1 MMKYRY
7 TYYVLLCLAL
17 VGMASCEMKDE
28 LLGKG
33 EQGSSGEVG
42 VLDLKLK
49 VVAPSYGNGDVFSKS
64 SSTELIVPKA
74 EDMIVKVF
82 NASMELQDYF
92 ESYADYL
99 KQSQYVLEQGS
110 YYIEAYSGD
119 NYEVTSE
126 FPYYELRDT
135 CIVKA
140 KEVTLVDKACELQSA
155 ILHLVLSEEFL
166 NACKDDYA
174 ITITNGT
181 GVLSVG
187 KADAKIVYV
196 RPGMKTT
203 VTIRATEKTTGKP
216 VIRTF
221 GLSASDGKVHS
232 KDLFKIEI
240 KDLEEEIVPD
250 EPEKPDPNPDEPD
263 GPDEPDPEEPEKPTN
278 GNFTIKVDVTLN
290 ETPIDIVVP
299 SGGGNG
305 GNAGGEDDNT
315 GEGTDDGILIKGD
328 AINTDLVVSVP
339 NGISSFNVTIDSPLL
354 PESELQGIGLTSN
367 FDLVSPGEYSDK
379 LSGLGFPVNIGDKT
393 SVSFNISKFVP
404 MLQMLGSGTS
414 NFHLTVTDSKGKT
427 ETHTI
432 TITT

>member
-7 TYYVLLCLAL
+7 TYYVLLCLTL
-17 VGMASCEMKDE
+17 VGLASCEMKDE

-33 EQGSSGEVG
+33 EQGGSGEVG

-49 VVAPSYGNGDVFSKS
+49 VVPPSYGNGGVSSKS

-99 KQSQYVLEQGS
+99 KESQYVLEQGT

-126 FPYYELRDT
+126 YPYYELLDT
-135 CIVKA
+135 CVIKA

-155 ILHLVLSEEFL
+155 ILYLTLSEEFL

-174 ITITNGT
+174 ITITNGS

-187 KADAKIVYV
+187 KGDARIVYI

-203 VTIRATEKTTGKP
+203 VTIRATEKITGKP

-221 GLSASDGKVHS
+221 GLADSEGKINS
-232 KDLFKIEI
+232 QDLFRIEI

-250 EPEKPDPNPDEPD
+250 EPEKPNPDPD
-263 GPDEPDPEEPEKPTN
+263 DPDNPEKPTN

-290 ETPIDIVVP
+290 ETPIDITVP

-305 GNAGGEDDNT
+305 GSTGGDDNT
-315 GEGTDDGILIKGD
+315 GGETDGVISIKGD

-339 NGISSFNVTIDSPLL
+339 NGISSFRVIIDSPLL
-354 PESELQGIGLTSN
+354 PESELQGIGLTSD
-367 FDLVSPGEYSDK
+367 FDLVSPGGYADK
-379 LSGLGFPVNIGDKT
+379 LSCLG
-393 SVSFNISKFVP
+393 SVSFNISQFVP
-404 MLQMLGSGTS
+404 MLQILGSGTS
-414 NFHLTVTDSKGKT
+414 NFHLTVTDSKGNTK
-427 ETHTI
+427 THTI

>member
-17 VGMASCEMKDE
+17 VGLVSCEMKDE

-33 EQGSSGEVG
+33 EQGGSGEVG

-49 VVAPSYGNGDVFSKS
+49 VVPPSYGNGGVSSKS

-99 KQSQYVLEQGS
+99 KESQYVLEQGT

-126 FPYYELRDT
+126 YPYYELLDT
-135 CIVKA
+135 CVIKA

-155 ILHLVLSEEFL
+155 ILYLTLSEEFL

-174 ITITNGT
+174 ITITNGS

-187 KADAKIVYV
+187 KGDARIVYI

-203 VTIRATEKTTGKP
+203 VTIRATEKITGKP

-221 GLSASDGKVHS
+221 GLADSEGKINPQ
-232 KDLFKIEI
+232 DLFRIEI

-250 EPEKPDPNPDEPD
+250 EPEKPNPDPD
-263 GPDEPDPEEPEKPTN
+263 DPDNPEKPTN

-290 ETPIDIVVP
+290 ETPIDITVP

-305 GNAGGEDDNT
+305 GSTGGNDNT
-315 GEGTDDGILIKGD
+315 GGETESVISIKGD

-339 NGISSFNVTIDSPLL
+339 NSISSFRVIIDSPLL
-354 PESELQGIGLTSN
+354 PESELQGIGLTSD
-367 FDLVSPGEYSDK
+367 FDLVSPGGYADK
-379 LSGLGFPVNIGDKT
+379 LSGLGFPVHIGGET
-393 SVSFNISKFVP
+393 SVSFNISQFVP
-404 MLQMLGSGTS
+404 MLQILGSGTS
-414 NFHLTVTDSKGKT
+414 NFHLTVTDSKGNTK
-427 ETHTI
+427 THTI

>member
-17 VGMASCEMKDE
+17 VGLASCEMKDE

-33 EQGSSGEVG
+33 EQGGSGETG
-42 VLDLKLK
+42 ILDLKLK
-49 VVAPSYGNGDVFSKS
+49 VVPPSYGIDDMFSKS

-99 KQSQYVLEQGS
+99 KKSQYALEQGT

-126 FPYYELRDT
+126 YPYYESLDT
-135 CIVKA
+135 CVIKA
-140 KEVTLVDKACELQSA
+140 KEVTSVDKVCELQSA
-155 ILHLVLSEEFL
+155 ILYLILSEEFL

-174 ITITNGT
+174 ITITNGS

-187 KADAKIVYV
+187 KEDARIIYI

-221 GLSASDGKVHS
+221 GLADSEGKINPQ
-232 KDLFKIEI
+232 DLFRIEI
-240 KDLEEEIVPD
+240 KDLEEEVIPD
-250 EPEKPDPNPDEPD
+250 DPEKPNPDPD
-263 GPDEPDPEEPEKPTN
+263 GPDNPDNPEKPTK
-278 GNFTIKVDVTLN
+278 GSFTIKVDVTLN
-290 ETPIDIVVP
+290 ETPIDIIVP
-299 SGGGNG
+299 SSGGNG
-305 GNAGGEDDNT
+305 GNTGGDDNT
-315 GEGTDDGILIKGD
+315 GDETEEMISIKGD

-339 NGISSFNVTIDSPLL
+339 NGISSFRVIIDSPLL
-354 PESELQGIGLTSN
+354 PESELQGIGLTSD
-367 FDLVSPGEYSDK
+367 FDLVNPGEYADK
-379 LSGLGFPVNIGDKT
+379 LSGLGFPVYIGGKT
-393 SVSFNISKFVP
+393 SVSFNISQFVP
-404 MLQMLGSGTS
+404 MLKILGSGTS
-414 NFHLTVTDSKGKT
+414 NFHLTVTDSKGNTK
-427 ETHTI
+427 THTI

>member
-7 TYYVLLCLAL
+7 TYYVLLCLTL
-17 VGMASCEMKDE
+17 VGLASCEMKDE

-33 EQGSSGEVG
+33 EQGGSGEVG

-49 VVAPSYGNGDVFSKS
+49 VVPPSYGNGGVSSKS

-99 KQSQYVLEQGS
+99 KESQYVLEQGT

-126 FPYYELRDT
+126 YPYYELLDT
-135 CIVKA
+135 CVIKA

-155 ILHLVLSEEFL
+155 ILYLTLSEEFL

-174 ITITNGT
+174 ITITNGS

-187 KADAKIVYV
+187 KGDARIVYI

-203 VTIRATEKTTGKP
+203 VTIRATEKITGKP

-221 GLSASDGKVHS
+221 GLADSEGKINS
-232 KDLFKIEI
+232 QDLFRIEI

-250 EPEKPDPNPDEPD
+250 
-263 GPDEPDPEEPEKPTN
+263 EPEKPTN

-290 ETPIDIVVP
+290 ETPIDITVP

-305 GNAGGEDDNT
+305 GSTGGDDNT
-315 GEGTDDGILIKGD
+315 GGETDGVISIKGD

-339 NGISSFNVTIDSPLL
+339 NGISSFRVIIDSPLL
-354 PESELQGIGLTSN
+354 PESELQGIGLTSD
-367 FDLVSPGEYSDK
+367 FDLVSPGGYADK
-379 LSGLGFPVNIGDKT
+379 LSGLGFPVHIGGET
-393 SVSFNISKFVP
+393 SVSFNISQFVP
-404 MLQMLGSGTS
+404 MLQILGSGTS
-414 NFHLTVTDSKGKT
+414 NFHLTVTDSKGNTK
-427 ETHTI
+427 THTI

>member
-7 TYYVLLCLAL
+7 TYYVLLCLTL
-17 VGMASCEMKDE
+17 VGLASCEMKDE

-33 EQGSSGEVG
+33 EQGGSGEVG

-49 VVAPSYGNGDVFSKS
+49 VVPPSYGNGGVSSKS

-99 KQSQYVLEQGS
+99 KESQYVLEQGT

-126 FPYYELRDT
+126 YPYYELLDT
-135 CIVKA
+135 CVIKA

-155 ILHLVLSEEFL
+155 ILYLTLSEEFL

-174 ITITNGT
+174 ITITNGS

-187 KADAKIVYV
+187 KGDARIVYI

-221 GLSASDGKVHS
+221 GLADSEGKINPQ
-232 KDLFKIEI
+232 DLFRIEI

-250 EPEKPDPNPDEPD
+250 
-263 GPDEPDPEEPEKPTN
+263 EPEKPTN

-290 ETPIDIVVP
+290 ETPIDITVP
-299 SGGGNG
+299 SGGENG
-305 GNAGGEDDNT
+305 GSTGGDDNT
-315 GEGTDDGILIKGD
+315 GGETDGVISIKGD

-339 NGISSFNVTIDSPLL
+339 NGISSFRVIIDSPLL
-354 PESELQGIGLTSN
+354 PESELQGIGLTSD
-367 FDLVSPGEYSDK
+367 FDLVSPGGYADK
-379 LSGLGFPVNIGDKT
+379 LSGLGFPVHIGGET
-393 SVSFNISKFVP
+393 SVSFNISQFVP
-404 MLQMLGSGTS
+404 MLQILGSGTS
-414 NFHLTVTDSKGKT
+414 NFHLTVTDSKGNTK
-427 ETHTI
+427 THTI

>member
-7 TYYVLLCLAL
+7 TYYVLLCLTL
-17 VGMASCEMKDE
+17 VGLASCEMKDE

-33 EQGSSGEVG
+33 EQGGSGEVG

-49 VVAPSYGNGDVFSKS
+49 VVPPSYGNGGVSSKS

-99 KQSQYVLEQGS
+99 KESQYVLEQGT

-126 FPYYELRDT
+126 YPYYELLDT
-135 CIVKA
+135 CVIKA

-155 ILHLVLSEEFL
+155 ILYLTLSEEFL

-174 ITITNGT
+174 ITITNGS

-187 KADAKIVYV
+187 KGDARIVYI

-203 VTIRATEKTTGKP
+203 VTIRATEKITGKP

-221 GLSASDGKVHS
+221 GLADSEGKINS
-232 KDLFKIEI
+232 QDLFRIEI

-250 EPEKPDPNPDEPD
+250 EPEKPNPDPD
-263 GPDEPDPEEPEKPTN
+263 DPDNPEKPTN

-290 ETPIDIVVP
+290 ETPIDITVP
-299 SGGGNG
+299 
-305 GNAGGEDDNT
+305 
-315 GEGTDDGILIKGD
+315 
-328 AINTDLVVSVP
+328 VSY
-339 NGISSFNVTIDSPLL
+339 T
-354 PESELQGIGLTSN
+354 
-367 FDLVSPGEYSDK
+367 
-379 LSGLGFPVNIGDKT
+379 
-393 SVSFNISKFVP
+393 
-404 MLQMLGSGTS
+404 
-414 NFHLTVTDSKGKT
+414 HLTLP
-427 ETHTI
+427 TI
-432 TITT
+432 A